1 MLGCGSVPVW
11 GRVNRGRDG
20 VFKLGVYLYMGAENK
35 KAALMAALNDWVGCL
50 VDRLFTG
57 INRLED

>member
-11 GRVNRGRDG
+11 GRANRGRDG

-35 KAALMAALNDWVGCL
+35 KAALMAALNDWGGV
-50 VDRLFTG
+50 
-57 INRLED
+57 